1 MKPPRQPDDDWTV
14 AEASLWYA
22 EHGFPV
28 LPVHCAANGRC
39 SCGKSDC
46 KHPGKHPR
54 TRRGF
59 KDATTDREQVAKW
72 WRDWPDANIGI
83 PTGPASGLMA
93 LDIDPRNGGGES
105 WDSLMVQHGS
115 PPSTAEQVTGG
126 GGRHIMFRDPG
137 VPVPAEL
144 APGIDVKSAGGYV
157 VVSPSIHPSGRR
169 YSWDGTEGVL
179 ALKKVAAVPAW
190 LLERFAERLQKKR
203 STPDDD
209 GRKWQPGE
217 RNNKLTSIAGT
228 MRRRDMSR
236 EAIELALLEEN
247 RRRCAP
253 PLAEAEVRRIV
264 ESITS
269 YAPHTQPMVGGTQAE
284 QLVQLASDA
293 HLFHTPEGD
302 PFAQVPVGDH
312 SEIWPIRSKG
322 FRRWL
327 IGQFYRAFRK
337 PPGNQGLQ
345 DAIGV
350 FEARAHFDSPES
362 VLWVRIAEHDDR
374 IYIDLGD
381 EQRHAVEISA
391 EGWRIISNPP
401 VRFRRT
407 KGMRALPLPLSGG
420 SIGMLR
426 TFLNLGGDSNWIL
439 GVSWLMAAYRPK
451 GPYPILILQG
461 EQGAAKSTTAK
472 LLRKLTDPSVSAVRR
487 PPRDDRDLLIAAAN
501 SRILAYD
508 NLSGI
513 PAWLSD
519 ALCQLATGG
528 GFSTR
533 ELYTDADEVFFDA
546 MRPIILNGIDHLAE
560 RADLADRALILNLPP
575 IEENNRKDEAQLYA
589 EFERD
594 LPQIFGALL
603 TAVCGTLARLPHTRL
618 QRKPRMADFSLWA
631 TAAERPLGFPAGAFM
646 GAYCG
651 NREEAIQETLEGDPV
666 GAAVLTMMEQ
676 LQEQYQA
683 EQWEGTCKDLLQR
696 LESVDDRAKAARS
709 WPKSP
714 RALSDRLRRLA
725 TFLRES
731 GIHITFPVK
740 GAKGRRI
747 LTIFRTVGETTATT
761 ATSASQ
767 PAQDSATQ
775 SHGDDEQGGGGV
787 DQVADAS
794 PLHGGSPPE
803 PPLPNPLKTDET
815 QPEGGGG
822 GEGGG
827 GLSPESVFEE
837 HAAPTP
843 DGIDLCNRCGLV
855 ECRWE
860 DGIGLWVCPNCGEP
874 ARNQRRRER
883 IEL

>member
-1 MKPPRQPDDDWTV
+1 
-14 AEASLWYA
+14 
-22 EHGFPV
+22 
-28 LPVHCAANGRC
+28 
-39 SCGKSDC
+39 
-46 KHPGKHPR
+46 
-54 TRRGF
+54 
-59 KDATTDREQVAKW
+59 
-72 WRDWPDANIGI
+72 
-83 PTGPASGLMA
+83 
-93 LDIDPRNGGGES
+93 
-105 WDSLMVQHGS
+105 
-115 PPSTAEQVTGG
+115 
-126 GGRHIMFRDPG
+126 
-137 VPVPAEL
+137 
-144 APGIDVKSAGGYV
+144 
-157 VVSPSIHPSGRR
+157 
-169 YSWDGTEGVL
+169 VL
-179 ALKKVAAVPAW
+179 ALKKVAAVPPW

-203 STPDDD
+203 GTPDDD

-217 RNNKLTSIAGT
+217 RNNNLTSIAGT

-247 RRRCAP
+247 QRRCVP

-269 YAPHTQPMVGGTQAE
+269 YAPHTQPKAGGTQAE

-293 HLFHTPEGD
+293 QLFHTPEGD

-327 IGQFYRAFRK
+327 IGQFYRAFCK

-345 DAIGV
+345 NAIGV
-350 FEARAHFDSPES
+350 FEAQAHFDSPES
-362 VLWVRIAEHDDR
+362 ALWVRIAEHGDR

-381 EQRHAVEISA
+381 GQRHAVEIGA
-391 EGWRIISNPP
+391 DGWRIITNLP

-407 KGMRALPLPLSGG
+407 KGMRALPLPLPGG

-426 TFLNLGGDSNWIL
+426 TFLNLGGDNNWIL
-439 GVSWLMAAYRPK
+439 GLAWLMAAYRPR

-461 EQGAAKSTTAK
+461 EQGSAKSTTAK
-472 LLRKLTDPSVSAVRR
+472 LLRKLIDPSVSMVRR

-519 ALCQLATGG
+519 AFCQLATGG

-533 ELYTDADEVFFDA
+533 ELYTDSDEVFFDA

-575 IEENNRKDEAQLYA
+575 IEENNRRDEAQLYA

-594 LPQIFGALL
+594 LPQILGALFS
-603 TAVCGTLARLPHTRL
+603 AVSGALVRLAHTHL
-618 QRKPRMADFSLWA
+618 QRKPRMADFALWA
-631 TAAERPLGFPAGAFM
+631 TAAEQPLGLPVGAFM
-646 GAYCG
+646 AAYCG
-651 NREEAIQETLEGDPV
+651 NREEAIQETLEADPV
-666 GAAVLTMMEQ
+666 GAAVLAMMDQ
-676 LQEQYQA
+676 LRDQHQV

-696 LESVDDRAKAARS
+696 LESADDRAKTARS

-714 RALSDRLRRLA
+714 RGLSDRLRRLA
-725 TFLRES
+725 TFFRES
-731 GIHITFPVK
+731 GTHITFPTK

-747 LTIFRTVGETTATT
+747 LTIFRTGEETTATT

-767 PAQDSATQ
+767 PADDSAAQ
-775 SHGDDEQGGGGV
+775 RHGDDEQGGGRAERM
-787 DQVADAS
+787 ADTS
-794 PLHGGSPPE
+794 PHDIEPPPE
-803 PPLPNPLKTDET
+803 PPPPNSLKRSEM
-815 QPEGGGG
+815 QPESGGGG
-822 GEGGG
+822 GGGG
-827 GLSPESVFEE
+827 CLSLKSVFEE
-837 HAAPTP
+837 HAAPTS
-843 DGIDLCNRCGLV
+843 DRVDLCDRCGPV
-855 ECRWE
+855 DWQWA
-860 DGIGLWVCPNCGEP
+860 DGTWVCPNCGEP
-874 ARNQRRRER
+874 ARNQRRLER